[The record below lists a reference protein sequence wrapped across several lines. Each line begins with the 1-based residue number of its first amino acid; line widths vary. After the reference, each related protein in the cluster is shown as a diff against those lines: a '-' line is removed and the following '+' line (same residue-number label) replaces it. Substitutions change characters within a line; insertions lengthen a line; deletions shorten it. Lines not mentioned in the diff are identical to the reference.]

1 MNKVDISVWFY
12 GLVTAA
18 VDKTLFEAGALP
30 DVNNIQSLTHYCHTK
45 MQGLTVNNSQRLD
58 I

>member
-1 MNKVDISVWFY
+1 MNKVVSVWFY

-30 DVNNIQSLTHYCHTK
+30 DVNNIQGMAYHNAKTHCKIIHN
-45 MQGLTVNNSQRLD
+45 V
-58 I
+58 

>member
-18 VDKTLFEAGALP
+18 VDTTLFEAGSLP
-30 DVNNIQSLTHYCHTK
+30 DINNIISAI
-45 MQGLTVNNSQRLD
+45 S
-58 I
+58 